1 MQTTQHTPS
10 KCQVHLHPSANNPFL
25 VFEVRRLARNAGCQ
39 YVTRE
44 QSRAARTASNGP
56 FGGDAA

>member
-1 MQTTQHTPS
+1 MQTTQHSST
-10 KCQVHLHPSANNPFL
+10 CQVHAHPALHPAY
-25 VFEVRRLARNAGCQ
+25 VFEVRRQARDAGCQ

-44 QSRAARTASNGP
+44 QRRRAQPSSTGP

>member
-1 MQTTQHTPS
+1 MQTTQHT
-10 KCQVHLHPSANNPFL
+10 CQVHSHPALNPAYIFM
-25 VFEVRRLARNAGCQ
+25 VRRLARDAGCQ

-44 QSRAARTASNGP
+44 QRRRAAAPAPSP

>member
-1 MQTTQHTPS
+1 MQTTQHSST
-10 KCQVHLHPSANNPFL
+10 CQVHAHPALHYSL
-25 VFEVRRLARNAGCQ
+25 VMQVRRQARDAGCQ

-44 QSRAARTASNGP
+44 QRRRAQPSSTGP